1 MTGTAQTEAAELHE
15 IYKLG
20 VVPIPTN
27 KPMIRGDQSDLIY
40 KTEEAKY
47 IAVVDDV
54 AERYEKGQPVLIGTT
69 SVERSEYLSR
79 QFQQAPHPAQRA
91 QREVPRAGGRHHRR
105 GRPARRDHRRHQHG
119 RPRHRHRARR
129 QRRLPRRQA
138 AARAGTRPGRDARGV
153 RGRLARGAA
162 AGQGRGAP
170 RRPRRSSPPA
180 ACTCWAPS
188 GTSRAASTT
197 SCAAGPAA
205 RATRASPGS
214 TCRSATS

>member
-1 MTGTAQTEAAELHE
+1 
-15 IYKLG
+15 
-20 VVPIPTN
+20 
-27 KPMIRGDQSDLIY
+27 MIRADQSDLIY

-54 AERYEKGQPVLIGTT
+54 TERYEKGQPVLIGTT

-79 QFQQAPHPAQRA
+79 QFTQAAHPAQRA

-105 GRPARRDHRRHQHG
+105 GRPARRDHRGHQHG

-138 AARAGTRPGRDARGV
+138 AARRRASTRSRRPRSTRPPGTRCCRRSRPRP
-153 RGRLARGAA
+153 
-162 AGQGRGAP
+162 P
-170 RRPRRSSPPA
+170 RRPRTSSPSA

-197 SCAAGPAA
+197 SCAAAPAA
-205 RATRASPGS
+205 RATPASPGS